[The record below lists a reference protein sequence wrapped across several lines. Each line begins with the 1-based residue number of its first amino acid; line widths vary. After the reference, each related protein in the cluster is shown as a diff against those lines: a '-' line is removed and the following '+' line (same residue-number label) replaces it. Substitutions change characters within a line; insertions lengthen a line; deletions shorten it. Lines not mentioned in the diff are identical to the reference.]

1 MFQWHSLMKTIVPN
15 LPLPKLMFD
24 SLSESKDGGEDKNDD
39 DGADEWYLGLNDLFC
54 APIKVLLVF
63 G

>member
-1 MFQWHSLMKTIVPN
+1 MKTIVPN

-39 DGADEWYLGLNDLFC
+39 DGADE
-54 APIKVLLVF
+54 
-63 G
+63 